1 MHEEESKVS
10 IDDDNDTNGET
21 LDFLFDFTRKF
32 ETLRISFNDPSL
44 TLPAKFRLYQ
54 DLERNMKVYTI
65 TRNAQIERDPST
77 EEAI

>member
-1 MHEEESKVS
+1 MDNSDFKYVS
-10 IDDDNDTNGET
+10 EDDNDTNGET

-44 TLPAKFRLYQ
+44 TLPAKLRLYQ
-54 DLERNMKVYTI
+54 DLERNLKVYTI
-65 TRNAQIERDPST
+65 TRNAQTERDPST